1 MTGPGSDEQIRD
13 WVRGLGLPGLIDLH
27 THFLPERV
35 LAKVW
40 AYFDAAGAHYGTEW
54 PVRYRLPEPERL
66 AALRS
71 FGVIAF
77 APLVYPHKPEM
88 AEWLNDWVAE
98 FAAGVP
104 EAVPTATFF
113 PEPGAAD
120 YLVRALDAGAR
131 CVKAHVQVGDYD
143 PADPLLDKVWG
154 LIAESGVPVVIHCGH
169 GPRRGRFTGLEVF
182 EQVLRRHPRLTAVL
196 AHAGSPD
203 YLGALE
209 LVRRYPRVHLDTTMV
224 GVAFVE
230 RNAPL
235 PADWTARLAE
245 IGDRVALGTDFP
257 NIPYE
262 YSEQLRVIAGWA
274 EELGPEFL
282 RAVLHDTPARL
293 LGR

>member
-71 FGVIAF
+71 FGVSAF